1 MLKMM
6 KLLTKT
12 KAFVKSNFMM
22 LVVMTTSLVT
32 LVYVE
37 DIYTRVE
44 YVEFT
49 TDNIHSN
56 IDELHKEI
64 ENVDNDVINLQD
76 KTTVRPL
83 PTYYVPQH
91 APVLGVQTPT
101 DPDCTD

>member
-1 MLKMM
+1 
-6 KLLTKT
+6 
-12 KAFVKSNFMM
+12 M
-22 LVVMTTSLVT
+22 LVVMSTTFVT

-37 DIYTRVE
+37 NIHTRVNN
-44 YVEFT
+44 VEFT
-49 TDNIHSN
+49 TEDTRNE

-76 KTTVRPL
+76 KPAVRPL
-83 PTYYVPQH
+83 PTYYAPQH

>member
-1 MLKMM
+1 MITLK
-6 KLLTKT
+6 KT

-32 LVYVE
+32 LVYVNN
-37 DIYTRVE
+37 IYTKVN

-49 TDNIHSN
+49 TDNIRSN

-76 KTTVRPL
+76 KPTVRPL
-83 PTYYVPQH
+83 PTYYAPQH
-91 APVLGVQTPT
+91 TPVLGVQTPT

>member
-12 KAFVKSNFMM
+12 KAFLKSNFMM
-22 LVVMTTSLVT
+22 LVVITTSLVT
-32 LVYVE
+32 
-37 DIYTRVE
+37 
-44 YVEFT
+44 EFT
-49 TDNIHSN
+49 TDNTRSQ

-76 KTTVRPL
+76 KPSVRPL
-83 PTYYVPQH
+83 PTYYAPQH

>member
-1 MLKMM
+1 MKM
-6 KLLTKT
+6 LTKT

-22 LVVMTTSLVT
+22 LVVLTTTFVT
-32 LVYVE
+32 LVYVD
-37 DIYTRVE
+37 DIYTKVR

-64 ENVDNDVINLQD
+64 QNVDNDVINLQD
-76 KTTVRPL
+76 KSVVRPL
-83 PTYYVPQH
+83 PTYYAPQH

>member
-1 MLKMM
+1 
-6 KLLTKT
+6 
-12 KAFVKSNFMM
+12 M
-22 LVVMTTSLVT
+22 LVVITTTFVT

-37 DIYTRVE
+37 DIYTKVN

-49 TDNIHSN
+49 TDNIRSN

-76 KTTVRPL
+76 KPTVRPL
-83 PTYYVPQH
+83 PTYYEPQH